1 MPPGLEIDHERALN
15 GTMPPYAQHV
25 VVRTGRD
32 DWGSRIEDEGESVE
46 GTGMNFARSLKGL
59 VGKGGRFF
67 NVCMYF
73 GWLGFYAYILLVQ
86 MVRSRGLMQARSS
99 LKDPS
104 S

>member
-1 MPPGLEIDHERALN
+1 MPSGLAIDRERALN

-32 DWGSRIEDEGESVE
+32 DWGNRIEDEGESVE

-59 VGKGGRFF
+59 VGRGGRFF
-67 NVCMYF
+67 NVCMYV
-73 GWLGFYAYILLVQ
+73 GWISMRICYWYRCHG
-86 MVRSRGLMQARSS
+86 SRGLMQARSS
-99 LKDPS
+99 LKEPS

>member
-1 MPPGLEIDHERALN
+1 MPSGLDIDHERTLN

-32 DWGSRIEDEGESVE
+32 DWGSRIEDEVESAE

-59 VGKGGRFF
+59 VGRGGRFF
-67 NVCMYF
+67 DVCM
-73 GWLGFYAYILLVQ
+73 LEFYVYILLLQ
-86 MVRSRGLMQARSS
+86 MSRSGGLTQARSS

-104 S
+104 